1 MSTQSQNLQ
10 RQADR
15 AESIADQTADDSV
28 RDILRNAA
36 RDYREEASR
45 EPSSERTSYALFR
58 GDTQLARTYSTE
70 EQAMSAALFEGL
82 IPEMPRAGEAGA
94 RILPPG
100 FRIEKV
106 EQPYEPQPDWKLPRE
121 IS

>member
-15 AESIADQTADDSV
+15 AESIADQTADD
-28 RDILRNAA
+28 A
-36 RDYREEASR
+36 RDYRKEASR
-45 EPSSERTSYALFR
+45 EPSSERASYALFR
-58 GDTQLARTYSTE
+58 GGTQLARTYSTE
-70 EQAMSAALFEGL
+70 EQAMSAALSEGL
-82 IPEMPRAGEAGA
+82 IAEMPRAGEPGA
-94 RILPPG
+94 RILPPEY
-100 FRIEKV
+100 RIEKV